1 MQRTA
6 IYARV
11 STGRQV
17 KEGESVQAQLKALHE
32 YVESHDDLILVDEFV
47 DEGISGQKAE
57 ERDELQRLL
66 EYVKQDK
73 IDLILFCKLDRF
85 FRSMR
90 YYVTTQELLD
100 KHGVQWKT
108 LWENHDT
115 TTPQGRLI
123 VSQMMSIA
131 QFEAEN
137 TTQRIKAVFDYKITQ
152 GEVISGKQPIG
163 FDIVDKRLVPN
174 RDAIGI
180 KRAFEVY
187 ASTGKLFKALD
198 AFEEATGRRIAEAR
212 NMTTMLRNE
221 KYAGRYRGNANYCE
235 PIVDKDTFDMVQRI
249 LDARPTREV
258 KYEYIFSGL
267 MYCAECGK
275 RMTVNGYTRPSKKF
289 GKSVAH
295 LYVCSDN
302 RKRVPKC
309 TNTKNISERKVEKY
323 LLEHIEGYIESV
335 YGKKTETDKETF
347 VNTINDRIRSV
358 NDKIKRL
365 KNLYIIG
372 DIEIDE
378 YIEKKEEFEK
388 ELKECEE
395 KLKEATEGTP
405 NELTEAVLIGG
416 VKMVYSGLHTTEE
429 KKVFWASIIK
439 RIWFDKDKNITI
451 EL

>member
-100 KHGVQWKT
+100 KHNVQWKT

-137 TTQRIKAVFDYKITQ
+137 TTQRIRAVFDYKVQ
-152 GEVISGKQPIG
+152 KGEVLSGQQPPG

-174 RDAIGI
+174 KDAEAIRI
-180 KRAFEVY
+180 TYETY
-187 ASTGKLFKALD
+187 ASTGKQVEAKRVY
-198 AFEEATGRRIAEAR
+198 EELTGRLVQCDHNFKQI
-212 NMTTMLRNE
+212 LRNE
-221 KYAGRYRGNANYCE
+221 KYIGKFRDNPNYCP
-235 PIVDKDTFDMVQRI
+235 PIVPEDLFYAVQRL
-249 LDARPTREV
+249 LDARETRLT
-258 KYEYIFSGL
+258 KHDYILLGL
-267 MYCAECGK
+267 VYCDECK
-275 RMTVNGYTRPSKKF
+275 HRMTSNRTVRHNKNGTDTVKVMYRCAASKRYHPTC
-289 GKSVAH
+289 V
-295 LYVCSDN
+295 
-302 RKRVPKC
+302 
-309 TNTKNISERKVEKY
+309 NTKQYTEHILEEY
-323 LLEHIEGYIESV
+323 LLEHIKGEITYV
-335 YGKKTETDKETF
+335 YAQRTE
-347 VNTINDRIRSV
+347 IG
-358 NDKIKRL
+358 NDKKRQENERKIRGIKEKLKRL
-365 KNLYIIG
+365 KDLYVLG
-372 DIEIDE
+372 DYELDE
-378 YIEKKEEFEK
+378 YMQKKEELED
-388 ELKECEE
+388 ELKE
-395 KLKEATEGTP
+395 LEANRIETAQ
-405 NELTEAVLIGG
+405 LTEYAEMVRIGDP
-416 VKMVYSGLHTTEE
+416 KSIYKGLHTVAE
-429 KKVFWASIIK
+429 KKMFWANILK
-439 RIWFDKDKNITI
+439 KIWIDKERNIRI